1 MLDEPNIDKIHGK
14 IDIRETCYEIPA
26 QTVTSKDMI
35 DLEIVGICFYEIYDP
50 TKGVLQII
58 GGDVDGFTRQ
68 LAKDILKGAIE
79 SHTLQEIIEQKQEL
93 HKMMRADFEK
103 SMIRYGVRVTRIE
116 LKNLRLVSD
125 QFFGNLLSKF
135 KLV

>member
-1 MLDEPNIDKIHGK
+1 M
-14 IDIRETCYEIPA
+14 
-26 QTVTSKDMI
+26 
-35 DLEIVGICFYEIYDP
+35 
-50 TKGVLQII
+50 
-58 GGDVDGFTRQ
+58 DGFTRQ
-68 LAKDILKGAIE
+68 LAKDIHKGAIE
-79 SHTLQEIIEQKQEL
+79 SHTLQEIMEQKQEL
-93 HKMMRADFEK
+93 QKMMRADFEK